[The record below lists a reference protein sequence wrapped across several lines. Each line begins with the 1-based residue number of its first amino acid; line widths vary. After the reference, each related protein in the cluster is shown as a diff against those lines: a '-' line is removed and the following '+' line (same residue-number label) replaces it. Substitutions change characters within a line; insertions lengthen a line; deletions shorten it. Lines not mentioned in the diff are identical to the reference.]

1 MEAGAMTTP
10 SGSDPYELRRFVD
23 AQSAVYSQVVSEL
36 SSGRKRTHW
45 MWFVFPQIAGL
56 GLSAMAQRFA
66 IKSKREAEAYLAH
79 DVLNPRLVEC
89 TRLVMAASEK
99 NIQDILGSPDDMKF
113 RSSMTLFDALSK
125 QEIFAEA
132 IGTFYPEGPDASTL
146 RILETLSD

>member
-23 AQSAVYSQVVSEL
+23 AQSAVYPQVVSEL

-79 DVLNPRLVEC
+79 ELLGPRLIEC
-89 TRLVMAASEK
+89 SRLVMAASEK
-99 NIQDILGSPDDMKF
+99 RIKDILGSPDDMKF
-113 RSSMTLFDALSK
+113 RSSMTLFDVVSK

-132 IGTFYPEGPDASTL
+132 IGTFYPGGPDPSTL
-146 RILETLSD
+146 RILRALSD

>member
-23 AQSAVYSQVVSEL
+23 AQSPVYRQVVSEL

-125 QEIFAEA
+125 QKIFAEA
-132 IGTFYPEGPDASTL
+132 IGTFYPEGPDPSTL
-146 RILETLSD
+146 RILRALSD

>member
-1 MEAGAMTTP
+1 MTTP

-89 TRLVMAASEK
+89 TRLVMADSEK
-99 NIQDILGSPDDMKF
+99 KIQDILGSPDDMKF